1 MGRAHVALLWCSVSQ
16 RYISIGRFPASKYSA
31 HKAVLHIKEARMMS
45 SWGLTCSWK
54 CSTNISQPSHKGTVY
69 SVDHTR
75 RVLLWF
81 FLPGHWGISQSPHA
95 SSEELPH
102 CLRSHPNLH
111 LAGMP
116 GERTGSLRHHG
127 LLIHLQSKSKSRV
140 WQNTDRKYPMAIKL
154 LRSLQESLVFLYS
167 LKKKKIN
174 QEH

>member
-1 MGRAHVALLWCSVSQ
+1 MGSYVFLEVLYRHLPTLSQ
-16 RYISIGRFPASKYSA
+16 RDC
-31 HKAVLHIKEARMMS
+31 L
-45 SWGLTCSWK
+45 
-54 CSTNISQPSHKGTVY
+54 Y
-69 SVDHTR
+69 SVDHMTR

-111 LAGMP
+111 LAGTP

-127 LLIHLQSKSKSRV
+127 LLIHLQSKSKSRF

-154 LRSLQESLVFLYS
+154 LKSLRESLVFLYS
-167 LKKKKIN
+167 LKKKIN
-174 QEH
+174 QEHQKTILIIYSPKHFSNYFF

>member
-1 MGRAHVALLWCSVSQ
+1 MGSYMFLEVLYRHLPTLSQ
-16 RYISIGRFPASKYSA
+16 RDC
-31 HKAVLHIKEARMMS
+31 L
-45 SWGLTCSWK
+45 
-54 CSTNISQPSHKGTVY
+54 Y
-69 SVDHTR
+69 SVDHMTR

-111 LAGMP
+111 LARTP

-127 LLIHLQSKSKSRV
+127 LLIHLQSKSKSRF

-154 LRSLQESLVFLYS
+154 LKSLRESLVFLYS
-167 LKKKKIN
+167 LKKN
-174 QEH
+174 QPGTPENNPYHIFSQTFF